1 MTGTPATALP
11 AASTPATKRP
21 LRLAHRGD
29 WRRAPENSLE
39 ALLAALDVPGC
50 DGVELDVRLSSDGIP
65 VVLHDETLTRVHRR
79 DARVDELTAA
89 ELAGAGIPTLE
100 AILHGLPRSAFLDI
114 ELKGG
119 DHGGPTASVL
129 RDGRGDMPDRVVLS
143 SFDGPT
149 LAEMAAML
157 PDWPRWLNAQDLSR
171 ATIASAAGLRCTA
184 VSAEWPAITPAAMRA
199 ARSAGLDVAAW
210 TVRRRSTF
218 ERLGRM
224 GVVACCV
231 EGPALQAPA
240 VRRPALLRPAP
251 IGPPPIGPAPVG
263 PPPVGPAL

>member
-1 MTGTPATALP
+1 MTGTSAPALP
-11 AASTPATKRP
+11 LASTPAPKRP

-89 ELAGAGIPTLE
+89 ELTATGIPTLE
-100 AILHGLPRSAFLDI
+100 STLHELSRAAFLDI

-119 DHGGPTASVL
+119 DHGAPTASVL
-129 RDGRGDMPDRVVLS
+129 RDGRGDMPENVVLS

-157 PDWPRWLNAQDLSR
+157 PDWPRWLNARDLSR

-184 VSAEWPAITPAAMRA
+184 VSAEWPAITPAAVRA
-199 ARSAGLDVAAW
+199 ARAAGLDVAAW

-218 ERLGRM
+218 ERLSRL
-224 GVVACCV
+224 GVIACCL
-231 EGPALQAPA
+231 EGPALHGPA
-240 VRRPALLRPAP
+240 FHRPAFIGPMP
-251 IGPPPIGPAPVG
+251 IGPVPIG
-263 PPPVGPAL
+263 PPPVGPLPLGPAL